1 MSSIGPAITP
11 TFKSPTS
18 PRRVAQIVDTVAR
31 SAATALTPL
40 LQTTIADLEDELFK
54 LADQAPTTS
63 LQSEYL
69 MALRDVRGC
78 KVKFVTDF
86 LTTLADSLG
95 KTPAPSATNGASA
108 WRSDQTLSLVGNIA
122 MDETVLLNDI
132 ATRGSKHANIGLRQ
146 LGQRFAVLIASPA
159 LDVEQVP
166 YGPHALCK
174 VLREVAGRMPL
185 SAETRQHLYR
195 SFDRKLM
202 AQHAPLVDLINTT
215 MEEHGVLRNLRQS
228 WLRMKPQGSPQA
240 ANDRRPVPN
249 KQAAEQPADAPAQRE
264 NRPSPRPGSGFGA
277 SPGSG
282 FGASSGFGTSPGS
295 DSGSGSGFA
304 FPDGPVEL
312 PGSALDADTAAADPI
327 DSAIDLTFD
336 TLRQLL
342 VNRRESQRAPGTAMP
357 PAARV
362 TVSREQLL
370 GALPDFAADDARP
383 LAMNVAQI
391 QQDTLARLRHQHG
404 QSTNLASE
412 DSDTFELLDLL
423 YGNIE
428 GEIRP
433 RSAAATLLK
442 QLQVPTIKLAL
453 RDRAFFARPDHPG
466 RLLINAA
473 AEAGARWLDE
483 DDVDPDVI
491 AALNEA
497 VRQVVETHQRD
508 TDAFS
513 KANDAYQA
521 RARNSARKAKLAERR
536 QIEAARGKEK
546 LEIARRLALATITD
560 AVGKTPLPKD
570 AASLIQQVWLDAL
583 TLTLLRH
590 GETSPEWA
598 DKLATT
604 RHIVARLQS
613 RDTSAPDAA
622 LADTVRSSLSQIG
635 YHADDAAVVA
645 QRLAGKIPSAEG
657 PSPAAAQPEASP
669 VAHTRLAQE
678 VPREATPELAPRTAE
693 EDARYHFLRRLPFG
707 TWMEFTI
714 NQQGD
719 TVRRRLA
726 WFSSVTDNALFV
738 NQRGQR
744 HGELSLDSLARLM
757 VKGQARVV
765 DMTRPRLIDRA
776 WDATLSALRNISG
789 RSATAGDPA

>member
-11 TFKSPTS
+11 TFKSATS
-18 PRRVAQIVDTVAR
+18 PRRVAQIVDHVTR
-31 SAATALTPL
+31 TAATALTPL
-40 LQTTIADLEDELFK
+40 LQAVIADLEDALFK

-78 KVKFVTDF
+78 SARFVTDF
-86 LTTLADSLG
+86 LATLADSLG
-95 KTPAPSATNGASA
+95 KAPAPSGTTGASA
-108 WRSDQTLSLVGNIA
+108 WPGDQALSLVGNIA

-132 ATRGSKHANIGLRQ
+132 ATRGSKHANTGLRQ

-159 LDVEQVP
+159 LDAEQVP
-166 YGPHALCK
+166 YGPHALCS

-202 AQHAPLVDLINTT
+202 AQHAHLVDLINTT

-240 ANDRRPVPN
+240 ANDRRPVPS
-249 KQAAEQPADAPAQRE
+249 KQAAEQSADAPAQRE
-264 NRPSPRPGSGFGA
+264 NRPSPHPGSGFGA

-282 FGASSGFGTSPGS
+282 
-295 DSGSGSGFA
+295 SGSA
-304 FPDGPVEL
+304 FPDSPVEL
-312 PGSALDADTAAADPI
+312 PGSALHADAAAADTI

-342 VNRRESQRAPGTAMP
+342 ANRRESQHAAGTPVP
-357 PAARV
+357 PAALV
-362 TVSREQLL
+362 TVTREQLL
-370 GALPDFAADDARP
+370 GALPAFAADDARP
-383 LAMNVAQI
+383 LSMNIAQI

-404 QSTNLASE
+404 QSTDLASE

-433 RSAAATLLK
+433 SSTAATLLK

-453 RDRAFFARPDHPG
+453 RDRAFLERPDHPG
-466 RLLINAA
+466 RQLINAA

-491 AALNEA
+491 AALIEA

-508 TDAFS
+508 ADAFS
-513 KANDAYQA
+513 KANTTYQA
-521 RARNSARKAKLAERR
+521 RARNSERKAKLAERR
-536 QIEAARGKEK
+536 QVDAARGKEK
-546 LEIARRLALATITD
+546 LEVARQLALATITA
-560 AVGKTPLPKD
+560 AVGNTPLPHD
-570 AASLIQQVWLDAL
+570 AATLFQQVWLDAL

-590 GETSPEWA
+590 GEASPEWTGQ
-598 DKLATT
+598 LATT
-604 RHIVARLQS
+604 RHIVTRLQS
-613 RDTSAPDAA
+613 RDASAPDAA
-622 LADTVRSSLSQIG
+622 LADTVQASLSQIG
-635 YHADDAAVVA
+635 YHADDAAAVA
-645 QRLAGKIPSAEG
+645 QRLTGNIEATEEPSSAD
-657 PSPAAAQPEASP
+657 AHPEASP

-678 VPREATPELAPRTAE
+678 VPREATPEHVPRTDAE
-693 EDARYHFLRRLPFG
+693 EARHRYLLRLPFG
-707 TWMEFTI
+707 TWLEFTI

-719 TVRRRLA
+719 TARRRLA

-744 HGELSLDSLARLM
+744 HGEMSLDSLARLM
-757 VKGQARVV
+757 VKGQVRVV

-789 RSATAGDPA
+789 RPATAGDPA